1 MNERQILFSGA
12 IEFMIQRVQIRAA
25 VLVLFVLSFTLLSAT
40 LTFCQQKERNR
51 RLDAAQK
58 DTPVTSESAA
68 KDDKDNDDKNEDPRF
83 RGMKY
88 RSIGPFRGGR
98 SLTAAGIPGDPT
110 TYYFGATGGGVWK
123 STDGANTWSAIFD
136 KDGSPSIGSIAVA
149 GSDPNVVYVGT
160 GEACIRGNISNG
172 DGVWKS
178 VDAGK
183 SWKYVGLKDSR
194 AIGKVIVNPHNPD
207 IAFVAALGHPYGP
220 NTERGVF
227 RTTDG
232 GKTWDKVLYKD
243 ENTGAIDVTFDPQN
257 PHILFASLWEAR
269 RTPWS
274 LSSGGPGSGIYR
286 STDAGTT
293 WKKLEEHGLPKGP
306 YGRIGLAV
314 AANSERVYAIVE
326 AKEGGGFYRSD
337 DGGDTWDLVNSS
349 HSLLQRAWYYMH
361 VIADPQDVNTV
372 YVADVEFFKST
383 DGGRSFNKVKVPH
396 GDNHGL
402 WIDPKNTKRMIAS
415 NDGGVTVSL
424 DGGDSWTREDNQP
437 TAQFYH
443 VITDTR
449 TPYYV
454 YGAQQDNSTVAIA
467 SRSDD
472 GAIGR
477 DNWYTVGGGEAGYI
491 APNPTDPN
499 IVYAGDY
506 QGNITRFDRRTN
518 QIQSINVSPEIS
530 DGRGAAPL
538 DHRFQWTAPIVT
550 SPHDPNTIY
559 YGGERVFKT
568 SDGGM
573 HWEAISGDLTRN
585 DKSKQQPSGGP
596 ITIDDTGTEYYDTVF
611 SIAPSPLAKGQIWVG
626 TDDGLIQLTRDEGKT
641 WTNVTPKDLAEWS
654 RISLI
659 EASPHDAGA
668 AYVAVD
674 RHQNDDLAP
683 YIYKTAD
690 YGATWSRITAGIPD
704 GSFVRAVREDPKRKG
719 LLYAGTERGVFVS
732 FDDGAHWRSLQ
743 INLPIVPVHDL
754 VVKNDDLVLATH
766 GRAFWIL
773 DDVSPLRQ
781 FADSV
786 VAEDVHLYQ
795 PATAYRVH
803 AGDAPEHLTFD
814 GKNPPHGA
822 VIYYYFKKAPKPE
835 AKPGEVTIEILDAS
849 GTVVRKFSSNK
860 TEPLEEPL
868 DPDDKKPEKQIKP
881 EDGLNRFV
889 WDLRY
894 DEANRVPGYFLWE
907 YNEGAKGPLALPGN
921 YQVRLTANG
930 KTLTAPLEVKIDPR
944 VTVSQADLEKQFK
957 LEMNVREQLNRVYDA
972 VNQIQDVREQL
983 EGLKKRV
990 VPGDST
996 KPLLD
1001 GASALEAK
1009 LIAVRDP
1016 LINFK
1021 ISASE
1026 DSLAYVPGI
1035 DAKLAFLSMAV
1046 AGFADAAPTEAE
1058 NREFDKLKKQTEELL
1073 ARWDQVRTADIGT
1086 FQKLAAEQNIHSI
1099 YVPDVQSER
1108 VQGGG
1113 EE

>member
-1 MNERQILFSGA
+1 
-12 IEFMIQRVQIRAA
+12 MIQKVHVRVA
-25 VLVLFVLSFTLLSAT
+25 VLACFVLLSVT
-40 LTFCQQKERNR
+40 LTFSQQKERNR
-51 RLDAAQK
+51 KPEAAQK
-58 DTPVTSESAA
+58 DAAASSESPAQDN
-68 KDDKDNDDKNEDPRF
+68 KDEKNEGDPLF

-88 RSIGPFRGGR
+88 RSIGPYRGGR

-123 STDGANTWSAIFD
+123 STDGANTWSPIFD
-136 KDGSPSIGSIAVA
+136 KDGSPGIGSLAVA
-149 GSDPNVVYVGT
+149 VSDPNIIYVGT
-160 GEACIRGNISNG
+160 GEACIRGNIAQG

-183 SWKYVGLKDSR
+183 SWKNVGLKDSR
-194 AIGKVIVNPHNPD
+194 AIGKVIVNPNNPE
-207 IAFVAALGHPYGP
+207 IVFVAALGHPFGP

-232 GKTWDKVLYKD
+232 GKTWDKVLYKN
-243 ENTGAIDVTFDPQN
+243 ENTGAIDVAFDPQN

-286 STDAGTT
+286 SSDGGAT
-293 WKKLEEHGLPKGP
+293 WKQLQEQEHGLPKGP

-314 AANSERVYAIVE
+314 AANSDRVYAIIE
-326 AKEGGGFYRSD
+326 AKEGGLYRSD
-337 DGGDTWDLVNSS
+337 DGGETWDLVNGS
-349 HSLLQRAWYYMH
+349 HGLYQRAWYYMH
-361 VIADPQDVNTV
+361 LIADPQDANTL

-383 DGGRSFNKVKVPH
+383 DGGRTFNKIKVPH

-424 DGGDSWTREDNQP
+424 DSGKSWTREDNQP

-454 YGAQQDNSTVAIA
+454 YGSQQDNSTVAIA

-477 DNWYTVGGGEAGYI
+477 DNWYEVGGGEAGYI
-491 APNPTDPN
+491 APSPADPN

-506 QGNITRFDRRTN
+506 EGNLTRFDRRTN
-518 QIQSINVSPEIS
+518 QVKSIAVWPELS
-530 DGRGAAPL
+530 DANGAAPL
-538 DHRFQWTAPIVT
+538 AHRFQWTAPIVI
-550 SPHDPNTIY
+550 SPQDPNTIY
-559 YGGERVFKT
+559 YGGERIFKT
-568 SDGGM
+568 TDGGT

-596 ITIDDTGTEYYDTVF
+596 VTVDDTGTEYYDTVF
-611 SIAPSPLAKGQIWVG
+611 SIAPSPLAKGLIWAG
-626 TDDGLIQLTRDEGKT
+626 TDDGLIQITRDEGKN
-641 WTNVTPKDLAEWS
+641 WTNVTPKNVGLAEWS

-659 EASPHDAGA
+659 EASPHDAGT
-668 AYVAVD
+668 AYVAID

-683 YIYKTAD
+683 YIYKTSD
-690 YGATWSRITAGIPD
+690 YGSAWTRITTGIPD
-704 GSFVRAVREDPKRKG
+704 GVFVRAVREDPKKKG
-719 LLYAGTERGVFVS
+719 LLYAGTERGVYVS

-743 INLPIVPVHDL
+743 INLPLVPVHDL

-786 VAEDVHLYQ
+786 AQEDMHLYQ

-803 AGDAPEHLTFD
+803 SGDAPAHLSFA
-814 GKNPPHGA
+814 GKNPPNGA
-822 VIYYYFKKAPKPE
+822 VIYFYLKPAPKPE
-835 AKPGEVTIEILDAS
+835 MKQEVKKDEVKIEILDAS
-849 GTVVRKFSSNK
+849 GSVIRTFSSNK
-860 TEPLEEPL
+860 NESLDEPP

-881 EDGLNRFV
+881 EEGLNRFV
-889 WDLRY
+889 WDLHY
-894 DEANRVPGYFLWE
+894 EEANRVPNYFLWE
-907 YNEGAKGPLALPGN
+907 YGDGAKGPLAVPGN

-930 KTLTAPLEVKIDPR
+930 KSATAPFEVKIDPR
-944 VTVSQADLEKQFK
+944 VTTSQADLEKQFK
-957 LEMNVREQLNRVYDA
+957 LEMDLREQLNRVYDA
-972 VNQIQDVREQL
+972 VNQIQDVRDQL
-983 EGLKKRV
+983 DGLKQRL

-996 KPLLD
+996 KTLFD
-1001 GASALEAK
+1001 GASALDAK

-1021 ISASE
+1021 ITASE
-1026 DSLAYVPGI
+1026 DSLAYAPGI
-1035 DAKLAFLSMAV
+1035 DAKLAFLSMSV
-1046 AGFADAAPTEAE
+1046 AGFADSAPTESE
-1058 NREFDKLKKQTEELL
+1058 YQEFDKLKKQTDELL
-1073 ARWDQVRTADIGT
+1073 ARWDQVRNADITT
-1086 FQKLAAEQNIHSI
+1086 FQKMAAEQNVQPI
-1099 YVPDVQSER
+1099 YVPDVRSER
-1108 VQGGG
+1108 VQRSG
-1113 EE
+1113 EK

>member
-1 MNERQILFSGA
+1 
-12 IEFMIQRVQIRAA
+12 MIQFTIKRLHLRVAM
-25 VLVLFVLSFTLLSAT
+25 LELFVLLSVTLIFS
-40 LTFCQQKERNR
+40 QQKERNR
-51 RLDAAQK
+51 KLDAAQK
-58 DTPVTSESAA
+58 DAPAATATSA
-68 KDDKDNDDKNEDPRF
+68 KDDKDDKNEGDPLF
-83 RGMKY
+83 KGMKY

-123 STDGANTWSAIFD
+123 STDGANTWSPVFD
-136 KDGSPSIGSIAVA
+136 KDGAPSIGSIAVA
-149 GSDPNVVYVGT
+149 VSDPNVVYVGT
-160 GEACIRGNISNG
+160 GEACIRGNIAQG

-183 SWKYVGLKDSR
+183 SWKSIGLKDSR
-194 AIGKVIVNPHNPD
+194 AIGRVVVNPRDPD
-207 IAFVAALGHPYGP
+207 IVFVAALGHPYGP

-232 GKTWDKVLYKD
+232 GKSWDKVLYKD
-243 ENTGAIDVTFDPQN
+243 ENTGAIDVAFDPQN
-257 PHILFASLWEAR
+257 PNILFASLWEAR
-269 RTPWS
+269 RTPWT
-274 LSSGGPGSGIYR
+274 LSSGGPGSGVYR
-286 STDAGTT
+286 STDGGTT
-293 WKKLEEHGLPKGP
+293 WKQLQEHGLPKGP

-314 AANSERVYAIVE
+314 GANSERVYAIIE
-326 AKEGGGFYRSD
+326 AKEAGGLYRSD
-337 DGGDTWDLVNSS
+337 DGGDTWDLVNGS
-349 HSLLQRAWYYMH
+349 HSLFQRAWYYMH
-361 VIADPQDVNTV
+361 VIADPQDANTV

-383 DGGRSFNKVKVPH
+383 DGGRNFNKVKVPH

-424 DGGDSWTREDNQP
+424 DGGKSWTRQDNQP

-454 YGAQQDNSTVAIA
+454 YGSQQDSSTVAIA

-477 DNWYTVGGGEAGYI
+477 DHWYEVGGGEAGYI
-491 APNPTDPN
+491 APNPADPN

-518 QIQSINVSPEIS
+518 QVKSIAVWPELS
-530 DGRGAAPL
+530 DARGAAPL
-538 DHRFQWTAPIVT
+538 AHRFQWTAPIVI
-550 SPHDPNTIY
+550 SPLDPNTIY
-559 YGGERVFKT
+559 YGGERIFKT
-568 SDGGM
+568 TDGGT

-596 ITIDDTGTEYYDTVF
+596 VTIDDTGTEYYDTVF
-611 SIAPSPLAKGQIWVG
+611 SIAPSPLAKGLIWVG
-626 TDDGLIQLTRDEGKT
+626 TDDGLVQVTRDEGKT

-659 EASPHDAGA
+659 EASPHGAGT

-683 YIYKTAD
+683 YIYKTTD
-690 YGATWSRITAGIPD
+690 YGATWSRITTGIPD
-704 GSFVRAVREDPKRKG
+704 GVFVRAVREDPNKKG

-743 INLPIVPVHDL
+743 INLPITPVHDL
-754 VVKNDDLVLATH
+754 VIKNDDLVLATH
-766 GRAFWIL
+766 GRSFWIL

-786 VAEDVHLYQ
+786 ANEDVHLYQ

-803 AGDAPEHLTFD
+803 SGEAPARLSFA
-814 GKNPPHGA
+814 GKNPPNGA
-822 VIYYYFKKAPKPE
+822 VIYFYLKQAPKSE
-835 AKPGEVTIEILDAS
+835 MKQEVKIEILDAT
-849 GTVVRKFSSNK
+849 GKVIRTCSSLK

-889 WDLRY
+889 WDLHY

-907 YNEGAKGPLALPGN
+907 YNDGAHGPLAVPGN
-921 YQVRLTANG
+921 YQVRLTAHG
-930 KTLTAPLEVKIDPR
+930 KSLTAPFEVKIDPR
-944 VTVSQADLEKQFK
+944 VTASQSDMEKQFK
-957 LEMNVREQLNRVYDA
+957 LQMDVREQLNRVYYA

-983 EGLKKRV
+983 DGLKKRL
-990 VPGDST
+990 VPGEAT
-996 KPLLD
+996 KALFD
-1001 GASALEAK
+1001 GATALDAK

-1016 LINFK
+1016 LINFQ

-1026 DSLAYVPGI
+1026 DSLAYAPGI
-1035 DAKLAFLSMAV
+1035 DAKLAFLSMGV
-1046 AGFADAAPTEAE
+1046 AGFADSAPTEAQYQ
-1058 NREFDKLKKQTEELL
+1058 EFDKLKKQTDELL
-1073 ARWDQVRTADIGT
+1073 ARWEQVRNADIT
-1086 FQKLAAEQNIHSI
+1086 SFQKLAAEQNVHSI
-1099 YVPDVQSER
+1099 YVPDVRSER

>member
-1 MNERQILFSGA
+1 
-12 IEFMIQRVQIRAA
+12 MIQRVQIRAA

-68 KDDKDNDDKNEDPRF
+68 KDDKDKDDKNEDPLF

-424 DGGDSWTREDNQP
+424 DGGNSWTREDNQP

-596 ITIDDTGTEYYDTVF
+596 ITIDATGTEYYDTVF
-611 SIAPSPLAKGQIWVG
+611 SIAPSPLAKGQIWAG

-659 EASPHDAGA
+659 EASPHYAGA

-1046 AGFADAAPTEAE
+1046 AGFADSAPTEAE

>member
-1 MNERQILFSGA
+1 
-12 IEFMIQRVQIRAA
+12 MIQRADVRAA
-25 VLVLFVLSFTLLSAT
+25 VLALFVLSSVTFTFS
-40 LTFCQQKERNR
+40 QQKERKHKS
-51 RLDAAQK
+51 DATQNNA
-58 DTPVTSESAA
+58 PATSDSAA
-68 KDDKDNDDKNEDPRF
+68 NGDKDKDEKNEGDPLF
-83 RGMKY
+83 KGMKY

-123 STDGANTWSAIFD
+123 STDGANTWSPVFD
-136 KDGSPSIGSIAVA
+136 KDGAPSIGSIAVA
-149 GSDPNVVYVGT
+149 ASDPNIVYVGT
-160 GEACIRGNISNG
+160 GEACLRGNISHG

-183 SWKYVGLKDSR
+183 SWKNVGLKDSR
-194 AIGKVIVNPHNPD
+194 AIGKVIVNPRNPD
-207 IAFVAALGHPYGP
+207 IAFVAALGHPFGP

-232 GKTWDKVLYKD
+232 GKSWDKVLYKD
-243 ENTGAIDVTFDPQN
+243 ENTGAIDVAFDPQN
-257 PHILFASLWEAR
+257 PNILFAGMWEVR
-269 RTPWS
+269 RTPWT

-286 STDAGTT
+286 STDGGST
-293 WKKLEEHGLPKGP
+293 WKKLEDHGLPKGP
-306 YGRIGLAV
+306 YGRVGVAV
-314 AANSERVYAIVE
+314 AANSDRVYTIIE
-326 AKEGGGFYRSD
+326 AKDGGGLYRSD
-337 DGGDTWDLVNSS
+337 DGGDSWDLVNGS
-349 HSLLQRAWYYMH
+349 HGLVQRAWYYMH
-361 VIADPQDVNTV
+361 VIADPEDASTV
-372 YVADVEFFKST
+372 YIADVEFFKST
-383 DGGRSFNKVKVPH
+383 DGGRNFNKVKVPH

-424 DGGDSWTREDNQP
+424 DGGKSWTREDNQP

-477 DNWYTVGGGEAGYI
+477 DDWYAVGGGEAGYI

-518 QIQSINVSPEIS
+518 QVKSIAVWPELT
-530 DGRGAAPL
+530 DAGGAAIL

-550 SPHDPNTIY
+550 SPFDPNTIY
-559 YGGERVFKT
+559 YGGERIFKT
-568 SDGGM
+568 SDGGT

-585 DKSKQQPSGGP
+585 DKSKQIPSGGP
-596 ITIDDTGTEYYDTVF
+596 VTIDDTGTEYYDTVF
-611 SIAPSPLAKGQIWVG
+611 SIAPSPLVKGLIWAG
-626 TDDGLIQLTRDEGKT
+626 TDDGLIQITRDEGKT
-641 WTNVTPKDLAEWS
+641 WTNVTPKELAEWS
-654 RISLI
+654 RVSLI
-659 EASPHDAGA
+659 EASPFDAGTA
-668 AYVAVD
+668 FVAID

-683 YIYKTAD
+683 YIYKTTD
-690 YGATWSRITAGIPD
+690 YGATWSRITTGIPD
-704 GSFVRAVREDPKRKG
+704 GTFVRAVREDPKKKG
-719 LLYAGTERGVFVS
+719 LLYAGTERGVYVS

-743 INLPIVPVHDL
+743 INLPMTPIHDL
-754 VVKNDDLVLATH
+754 VIKNDDLVVATH

-781 FADSV
+781 YADSV
-786 VAEDVHLYQ
+786 AVEDVHLYK
-795 PATAYRVH
+795 PATAYRIH
-803 AGDAPEHLTFD
+803 SGEAPSHLSFA
-814 GKNPPHGA
+814 GKNPPNGA
-822 VIYYYFKKAPKPE
+822 VIYFYLKPAPKD
-835 AKPGEVTIEILDAS
+835 AKSEPKQDVKIEFLDAAGS
-849 GTVVRKFSSNK
+849 VVRTYSSAK
-860 TEPLEEPL
+860 VEPLDEPL
-868 DPDDKKPEKQIKP
+868 DPDDKKPEKQIKV

-889 WDLRY
+889 WDLHY
-894 DEANRVPGYFLWE
+894 DEANRVPGYYLWE
-907 YNEGAKGPLALPGN
+907 YGEGAKGPLAVPGN

-930 KTLTAPLEVKIDPR
+930 KTASAPFELKIDPR
-944 VTVSQADLEKQFK
+944 VTTSQSDLEKQFK
-957 LEMNVREQLNRVYDA
+957 LQLDVREQLNRVYDA

-983 EGLKKRV
+983 DGLKKRL

-996 KPLLD
+996 KALFD
-1001 GASALEAK
+1001 GASALDAK

-1026 DSLAYVPGI
+1026 DSLAYAPGI
-1035 DAKLAFLSMAV
+1035 DAKLAYLSMGV
-1046 AGFADAAPTEAE
+1046 EGFADSAPTEAQYQ
-1058 NREFDKLKKQTEELL
+1058 EFDKLKKQTDTLL
-1073 ARWDQVRTADIGT
+1073 ANWDQVRNADIVN
-1086 FQKLAAEQNIHSI
+1086 FQKLAAERNIHPI
-1099 YVPDVQSER
+1099 YVPDVKSQR
-1108 VQGGG
+1108 VVGG